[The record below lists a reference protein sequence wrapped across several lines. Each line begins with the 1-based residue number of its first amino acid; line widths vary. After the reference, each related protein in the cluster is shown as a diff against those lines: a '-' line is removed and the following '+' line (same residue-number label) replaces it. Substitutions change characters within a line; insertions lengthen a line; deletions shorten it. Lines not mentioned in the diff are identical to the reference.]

1 MGMEAVLLLLNSRS
15 GHCIV
20 LIQKLRLCIAFDQL
34 VGSQTMREFIAC
46 VDTFIP
52 EPGILL
58 DFGVRADRLSSGQ
71 FKSEGSI
78 LCGSV
83 FRCSLVLCR
92 CHNY

>member
-1 MGMEAVLLLLNSRS
+1 
-15 GHCIV
+15 
-20 LIQKLRLCIAFDQL
+20 
-34 VGSQTMREFIAC
+34 MREFIAC

-83 FRCSLVLCR
+83 FRCGETPAHS
-92 CHNY
+92 